1 MVAEWHGFISVRLR
15 TVAGMAAIFA
25 GSFVVQTPSPDAA
38 ESLRKALERNLDWIK
53 THIPALAAGSL
64 DNTPDVQAYL
74 DWLYDRLKDR
84 IPPDSDP
91 DILDR
96 LVRGEVRKVFYGTRS
111 RQPPIARFA
120 DIGKIGESEDQS
132 ARGFERD
139 LETADEVRACL
150 DCLPE
155 EARELVIEAYTLT
168 EGDLSAPGFRER
180 LARDLGISRNTLDQR
195 LSRAI
200 RRIRERRR
208 EYPGSKT
215 T

>member
-1 MVAEWHGFISVRLR
+1 
-15 TVAGMAAIFA
+15 MAAILV
-25 GSFVVQTPSPDAA
+25 GCFVVRTPSPDAA
-38 ESLRKALERNLDWIK
+38 DPLRKALERNLDWIK
-53 THIPALAAGSL
+53 THIPALAAGSG
-64 DNTPDVQAYL
+64 NTPDIQVYI

-84 IPPDSDP
+84 IPPDSGP
-91 DILDR
+91 DDLDR
-96 LVRGEVRKVFYGTRS
+96 LVRGEVRKVFYGRRS
-111 RQPPIARFA
+111 RRPPIARFA
-120 DIGKIGESEDQS
+120 DIGEIGEPEDQS

-168 EGDLSAPGFRER
+168 EGDLSSPGFRER
-180 LARDLGISRNTLDQR
+180 LARNLGISRNTLDQR

-208 EYPGSKT
+208 DDLGSKT